1 MQLFSFEKA
10 VGAEIG
16 LFGSQGFVLSRLAQ
30 WSSAGVVSVAHLLP
44 NGVIGGHETR
54 GDQLLLVVWGSGEV
68 CGAKGETLPII
79 TGQGVFWQDGEW
91 HETRTVGGLT
101 AVIIEAPTLRLSS
114 LLAVP

>member
-1 MQLFSFEKA
+1 MQFFSFEKA
-10 VGAEIG
+10 VGAEVG

-44 NGVIGGHETR
+44 NGVIGGHETK

-68 CGAKGETLPII
+68 CGEDGDAVSII
-79 TGQGVFWQDGEW
+79 SGQAVFWRDGEW

-101 AVIIEAPTLRLSS
+101 AVIIEAPTLHLSS